1 MKIDFASEIV
11 EINFV
16 MSNRPVNVNLKVK
29 NNHQPTFR
37 LPPIRRVVNKL
48 KYYTIFIILYYIS
61 LLDSTPVTQ
70 NVDGFTNIK

>member
-1 MKIDFASEIV
+1 MKIDFASEIA

-29 NNHQPTFR
+29 NNHQPIFR

-48 KYYTIFIILYYIS
+48 KYYIILYYIS

-70 NVDGFTNIK
+70 NVDEFTNIE